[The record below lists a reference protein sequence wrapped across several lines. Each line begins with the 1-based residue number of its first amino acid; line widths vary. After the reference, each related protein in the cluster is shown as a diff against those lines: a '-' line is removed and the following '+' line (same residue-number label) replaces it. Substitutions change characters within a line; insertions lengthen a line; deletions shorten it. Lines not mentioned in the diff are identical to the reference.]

1 MQERAMRRIHKVLTA
16 IKMAELA
23 QLGANR
29 SAAAA
34 VRFRAAA
41 LRAQSR
47 QAIAGPGVGDM
58 AALGSW
64 QRHAEALA
72 RDADAEAAAL
82 DNAAEPMKAAL
93 ARTMGREQVVTGLID
108 KAVVEERR
116 VAERRAEG

>member
-1 MQERAMRRIHKVLTA
+1 MQERAMRRIHKVLSA

-34 VRFRAAA
+34 ARYRAAA
-41 LRAQSR
+41 LRKESR
-47 QAIAGPGVGDM
+47 QAIAGPGTGDM

-72 RDADAEAAAL
+72 RDADAEATAL
-82 DNAAEPMKAAL
+82 DKAAEPMKAAL
-93 ARTMGREQVVTGLID
+93 ARTMGREQVVTGLI
-108 KAVVEERR
+108 ERAASEAR
-116 VAERRAEG
+116 QVAERRAEG